1 MRTVIISILSLMSVS
16 LNKNE
21 DLESISNC
29 NSLTDVNG
37 TVCVFLLK
45 HLI

>member
-21 DLESISNC
+21 DLESISKLF
-29 NSLTDVNG
+29 LTDVNG